1 MFPAMQKLVPL
12 TVTVPPEVHEA
23 VSTMAREQYLTRS
36 AVVRR
41 LLIEELERRE
51 QALAATAESEVAA

>member
-1 MFPAMQKLVPL
+1 MPKLVPL
-12 TVTVPPEVHEA
+12 MVTVPPEVHEA

-41 LLIEELERRE
+41 MLIDELERRE
-51 QALAATAESEVAA
+51 MALTQQAQEVQA